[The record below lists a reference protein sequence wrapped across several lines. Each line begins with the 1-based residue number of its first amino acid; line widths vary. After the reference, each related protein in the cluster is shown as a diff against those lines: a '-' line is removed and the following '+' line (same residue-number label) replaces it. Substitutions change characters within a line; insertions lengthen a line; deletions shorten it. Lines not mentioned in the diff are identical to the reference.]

1 MKVLLTAVNAKY
13 IHSNLAVYSLCSYAA
28 NQGES
33 VEYAEYTINHQ
44 EEDILAGIYKK
55 KPEIIAFSCYIWNI
69 AIIDR
74 VAAELKKVLPE
85 CEIWY
90 GGPEVSYNP
99 LEQLDK
105 KPFLSGVMVGEGE
118 ETLTEL
124 LKVWKQGGSL
134 EAVKGIAFRRTLE
147 NSITEPFFTGVRK
160 PLPLD
165 EIPFPYKSL
174 KNLENRIVYYESS
187 RGCPYSCSYCLS
199 SVEKGIRL
207 RSLSLVKEELS
218 FFIGNRVPQVKFIDR
233 TFNCNHAHAMAI
245 WQFIKEKDKGVTN
258 FHFEISA
265 DLLKEEEIAF
275 LNTLRPG
282 LVQLEI
288 GVQSIHGETIQAIN
302 RVMDLDKLAFAVQG
316 VKKGKNIHQHLDLI
330 AGLPYEDIKTFQK
343 SFDFV
348 YRLKPE
354 QLQLGFLKVLKGA
367 RMEKEAKEY
376 GLIYQSRPPFEVLQT
391 KWLSYD
397 DVLTLKQIEEMV
409 EIYYNSGQFEASL
422 GFLEHYYPS
431 PYSFFGELGAYYEEK
446 GLYQVNHKR
455 VARYEIL
462 LDFIREKK
470 PELSGTMAELLTYD
484 LYIRENLKSR
494 PAFMK
499 DMGEHKEELR
509 KILEEESQKS
519 KLLSGYEGIQPGQLG
534 RMVHGE
540 WFAFNIEEAVRTGK
554 PGTKGQWL
562 LFDYQKRNPL
572 NHQAFVIC
580 AKVAEA

>member
-13 IHSNLAVYSLCSYAA
+13 IHSNLAVYSLRAYAA
-28 NQGES
+28 SQGET

-55 KPEIIAFSCYIWNI
+55 KPEVIAFSCYIWNI

-74 VAAELKKVLPE
+74 VAAELKKVLPK

-99 LEQLDK
+99 LEQLND

-118 ETLTEL
+118 ETLVEL
-124 LKVWKQGGSL
+124 LRAWQQKDSL
-134 EAVKGIAFRRTLE
+134 ENVKGIAFRRNLD
-147 NSITEPFFTGVRK
+147 NNAAEPFFTGVRT

-165 EIPFPYKSL
+165 EIPFPYKNL
-174 KNLENRIVYYESS
+174 EGLENRIVYYESS

-199 SVEKGIRL
+199 SIEKGIRL
-207 RSLSLVKEELS
+207 RSLSLIKEELS
-218 FFIGNRVPQVKFIDR
+218 FFIENRVPQVKFIDR

-245 WQFIKEKDKGVTN
+245 WQFIKEKDKGATN

-265 DLLKEEEIAF
+265 DLLTEEEIAF

-302 RVMDLDKLAFAVQG
+302 RVMDLDKLASAVQG

-330 AGLPYEDIKTFQK
+330 AGLPYEDLETFQK

-376 GLIYQSRPPFEVLQT
+376 GLLYQSRPPFEVLQT

-397 DVLTLKQIEEMV
+397 DVLALKQVEEMV

-422 GFLEHYYPS
+422 GFLEHYYTS
-431 PYSFFGELGAYYEEK
+431 PYRFFEELGVYYEEK
-446 GLYQVNHKR
+446 GLYQMNHKR

-470 PELSGTMAELLTYD
+470 PELSETMAELLTYD

-509 KILEEESQKS
+509 KILEEESQS
-519 KLLSGYEGIQPGQLG
+519 PRLLSGYEGIQPGQLG
-534 RMVHGE
+534 RMIHGE
-540 WFAFNIEEAVRTGK
+540 WFTFDIEEAVRTGR

-572 NHQAFVIC
+572 NHQAFVIS
-580 AKVAEA
+580 AKVPKP

>member
-462 LDFIREKK
+462 LDFIREKN

-509 KILEEESQKS
+509 KILEEESQKP

-534 RMVHGE
+534 RMIHGE

>member
-13 IHSNLAVYSLCSYAA
+13 IHSNLAVYSLCAYAA
-28 NQGES
+28 SRGEA

-44 EEDILAGIYKK
+44 EEDILAGIYKR

-69 AIIDR
+69 SVIDR
-74 VAAELKKVLPE
+74 VAAELKKVLPG

-99 LEQLDK
+99 LEQLSQ
-105 KPFLSGVMVGEGE
+105 KPFLTGVMVGEGE
-118 ETLTEL
+118 AVFTEL
-124 LKVWKQGGSL
+124 LKVWRKKGSL
-134 EAVKGIAFRRTLE
+134 ETVKGIAFRRMQKDG
-147 NSITEPFFTGVRK
+147 TEKPVFTGGRD

-165 EIPFPYKSL
+165 EIPFPYQDL
-174 KNLENRIVYYESS
+174 KGLENRIVYYESS

-199 SVEKGIRL
+199 SIEKGIRL
-207 RSLSLVKEELS
+207 RSLSLVKEELL
-218 FFIGNRVPQVKFIDR
+218 FFIKNKVPQVKFIDR

-245 WQFIKEKDKGVTN
+245 WQFIKEKDEGVTN

-265 DLLKEEEIAF
+265 DLLTEEEIGF

-288 GVQSIHGETIQAIN
+288 GVQSIHGETIRAIR
-302 RVMDLDKLAFAVQG
+302 RVMNLERLAFAVQG
-316 VKKGKNIHQHLDLI
+316 VKKGRNIHQHLDLI

-367 RMEKEAKEY
+367 RLEQESKEY
-376 GLIYQSRPPFEVLQT
+376 GLIYQSEPPFEVLGT
-391 KWLSYD
+391 NWLSYD
-397 DVLTLKQIEEMV
+397 DVLVLKQIEEMV

-422 GFLEHYYPS
+422 GFLEHYYAS
-431 PYSFFGELGAYYEEK
+431 PYRFFEELGAYYEEK
-446 GLYQVNHKR
+446 GLYQINHRR

-462 LDFIREKK
+462 LDFIRERK
-470 PELSGTMAELLTYD
+470 PELSEALKELLTYD
-484 LYIRENLKSR
+484 LYLRENLKSR

-499 DMGEHKEELR
+499 EEKERKEELR
-509 KILEEESQKS
+509 SIMEREAKDP

-540 WFAFNIEEAVRTGK
+540 WFGFSIEEAVKTGK

-572 NHQAFVIC
+572 NHQAKVIR
-580 AKVAEA
+580 VES

>member
-13 IHSNLAVYSLCSYAA
+13 IHSNLAVYSLRAYAA
-28 NQGES
+28 SQGES
-33 VEYAEYTINHQ
+33 AEYAEYTINHQ
-44 EEDILAGIYKK
+44 EEDILAGIYKE
-55 KPEIIAFSCYIWNI
+55 KPEVIAFSCYIWNI

-99 LEQLDK
+99 LEQLRN

-118 ETLTEL
+118 ETFLEL
-124 LKVWKQGGSL
+124 LKVWRQGKGL
-134 EAVKGIAFRRTLE
+134 EDVKGIAFRKTLE
-147 NSITEPFFTGVRK
+147 NGMTEPFFTGVRK
-160 PLPLD
+160 PLSLD
-165 EIPFPYKSL
+165 EIPFPYQEL
-174 KNLENRIVYYESS
+174 KNMENRIVYYESS

-199 SVEKGIRL
+199 SIEKGIRF
-207 RSLSLVKEELS
+207 RSLSLVKEELA
-218 FFIGNRVPQVKFIDR
+218 FFIENRVPQVKFIDR
-233 TFNCNHAHAMAI
+233 TFNCNHTHAMAI

-302 RVMDLDKLAFAVQG
+302 RVMDLDKLALAVQG
-316 VKKGKNIHQHLDLI
+316 VKRGKNIHQHLDLI
-330 AGLPYEDIKTFQK
+330 AGLPYENIESFQK

-367 RMEKEAKEY
+367 RMEKEAEEY
-376 GLIYQSRPPFEVLQT
+376 GILYQFQPPFEVLKT
-391 KWLSYD
+391 RWLSYD

-431 PYSFFGELGAYYEEK
+431 FYSFFKELGSYYEEK
-446 GLYQVNHKR
+446 GLRKINHKR

-462 LDFIREKK
+462 FDFIREKQ
-470 PELSGTMAELLTYD
+470 PGLSEAMAELLTYD
-484 LYIRENLKSR
+484 LYARENLKSR
-494 PAFMK
+494 PVFMK
-499 DMGEHKEELR
+499 DVKEKKEELR
-509 KILEEESQKS
+509 EILEKESKEPR
-519 KLLSGYEGIQPGQLG
+519 LLSGYEGIQPGQLG
-534 RMVHGE
+534 RMIHGE
-540 WFAFNIEEAVRTGK
+540 WFTFNIEEAVRTGK

-562 LFDYQKRNPL
+562 LFDYQRRNPL
-572 NHQAFVIC
+572 NHQALVIC
-580 AKVAEA
+580 VERF

>member
-13 IHSNLAVYSLCSYAA
+13 IHSNLAVYSLCAYAA
-28 NQGES
+28 SQGES

-105 KPFLSGVMVGEGE
+105 KSFLSGVMVGEGE

-124 LKVWKQGGSL
+124 LKAWKQGGSL
-134 EAVKGIAFRRTLE
+134 DDVKGITFRRTLE
-147 NSITEPFFTGVRK
+147 NGITEPFFTGVRK

-174 KNLENRIVYYESS
+174 TNLENRIVYYESS

-199 SVEKGIRL
+199 SIEKGIRF
-207 RSLSLVKEELS
+207 RSLSLVKEELF
-218 FFIGNRVPQVKFIDR
+218 FFIENRVPQVKFIDR

-265 DLLKEEEIAF
+265 DLLTDEEIAF

-316 VKKGKNIHQHLDLI
+316 VKRGKNIHQHLDLI
-330 AGLPYEDIKTFQK
+330 AGLPYEDIETFQK

-376 GLIYQSRPPFEVLQT
+376 GILYQSRPPFEVLQT

-431 PYSFFGELGAYYEEK
+431 PCSFFRELGAYYEEK

-470 PELSGTMAELLTYD
+470 LELSEAMAELLTYD

-509 KILEEESQKS
+509 KILEEESQNP

-534 RMVHGE
+534 RMIHGE

-562 LFDYQKRNPL
+562 LFDYQRRNPL

-580 AKVAEA
+580 AKVPES

>member
-265 DLLKEEEIAF
+265 DLLKEEEITF

-509 KILEEESQKS
+509 KILEEESQKP

>member
-509 KILEEESQKS
+509 KILEEESQKP

-534 RMVHGE
+534 RMIHGE

>member
-509 KILEEESQKS
+509 KILEEESQKP